1 MLQAHSFLWHYL
13 WVAPNILLLGL
24 AALMW
29 RRRFHKQFP
38 VFVVF
43 SFVTAI
49 TQLTIYVADTIP
61 SVSWQ
66 VFWRIFWVG
75 LLVEAIVKFA
85 LIGEV
90 FGRLFGHYPSV
101 ASLGTLLIRGV
112 GVTLVLLAT
121 LAAAYSHKD
130 NIYWIISGAHILE
143 QTIYIIECGL
153 ILFLFIFAAHFR
165 LSWPRPIFGITVA
178 LGISACVHLA
188 TWATMA
194 NSDLSVYGRNLL
206 DFLNMATFHVC
217 VLMWCY
223 YLLVPQKIAPK
234 STVRLPDHSLEVWNR
249 ELERLLQR

>member
-112 GVTLVLLAT
+112 GVTRVLLAT

-143 QTIYIIECGL
+143 QAIYIIECGL

-194 NSDLSVYGRNLL
+194 TSDLLVYGRNLL